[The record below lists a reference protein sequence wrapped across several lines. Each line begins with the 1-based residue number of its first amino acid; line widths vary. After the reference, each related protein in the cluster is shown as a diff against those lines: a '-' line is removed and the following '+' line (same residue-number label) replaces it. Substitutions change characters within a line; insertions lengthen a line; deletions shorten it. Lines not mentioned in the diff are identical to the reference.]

1 MCLLPDV
8 IAEKVTDL
16 TPEFLKSRGI
26 EFLMLDFD
34 NTLLPYTVNT
44 PTSEVLRWL
53 DGLKRAKIG
62 LCVVQQSE
70 GPGEGFLQA
79 AEHPLHHPRPQ
90 ALFQGHPGLSDGIWP
105 CAGAV
110 RSGGGSNL
118 YGCAGGQ
125 FQ

>member
-16 TPEFLKSRGI
+16 TPEFLKSRKI

-44 PTSEVLRWL
+44 PTSEVLL
-53 DGLKRAKIG
+53 AGRAETG
-62 LCVVQQSE
+62 QDRPVCGVQQSE

-79 AEHPLHHPRPQ
+79 AEHPLHHPRPE
-90 ALFQGHPGLSDGIWP
+90 ALF
-105 CAGAV
+105 
-110 RSGGGSNL
+110 
-118 YGCAGGQ
+118 
-125 FQ
+125 